1 MILSGEELA
10 IDCWWGDI
18 GRLPRLSTRG
28 PASTAPCGKKRAL
41 AGKLRQEGTMI
52 VYRNSKLHSYESD
65 GLYEPLPCEVRIGE
79 GMIAVSYQGEGGLVL
94 YEGREEGPG
103 HFRLAAQG
111 VNGRATLHRF
121 ENDNVLDGWWLEDSY
136 EGMWRIEL
144 NE

>member
-1 MILSGEELA
+1 MEKSRLGREITSG
-10 IDCWWGDI
+10 
-18 GRLPRLSTRG
+18 
-28 PASTAPCGKKRAL
+28 
-41 AGKLRQEGTMI
+41 GTMK

-79 GMIAVSYQGEGGLVL
+79 GTMAVSYQGEGGLVV

-121 ENDNVLDGWWLEDSY
+121 ENDNMLDGWWLEDSY